1 MLCCIALHLCIS
13 HINKTERTGGKENL
27 LLEMFSFPSV
37 PVAILSSL
45 SVFVFFLIQP

>member
-27 LLEMFSFPSV
+27 LLEMLVVRLYQLQFYP
-37 PVAILSSL
+37 P
-45 SVFVFFLIQP
+45 